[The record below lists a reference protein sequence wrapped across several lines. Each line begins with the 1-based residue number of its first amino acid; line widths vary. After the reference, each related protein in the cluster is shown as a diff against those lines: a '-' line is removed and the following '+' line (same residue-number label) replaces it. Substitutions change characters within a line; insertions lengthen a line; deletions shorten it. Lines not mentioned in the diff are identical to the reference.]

1 MKNMGLKTSS
11 VLALSILIQA
21 NLCLGPALAKISQA
35 DLDKARTLHG
45 LGEGSEIQFIEEK
58 LKLGKDKNEWNEI
71 LALNGLCWGHVKEGD
86 RTFNAARDFARAEPT
101 NPRALAT
108 FAMVLAYLH
117 KKDVSLKLSQKA
129 LELDPKNARALAAQ
143 AYAVGSQGAEQ
154 ELAKELIS
162 RAVKLAPKDRE
173 VNSAAYRLYQK
184 LLEDMAAEEAL
195 TRIIKNSP
203 DDATAYNQRAWY
215 YKDLRD
221 FKSSIEDCKRALVI
235 NPNYE
240 PALALLGRMLHH
252 VERWQEAIVAY
263 NRLDALEKKRGRSI
277 KGPSLMRRAQCFA
290 ALNQNQK
297 AIEDYSKMLKDSS
310 PEHDGN
316 VFSKSAMHMN
326 KSSKEDYIQ
335 SWTARSQLYAK
346 TGQLDRAIKDSTSL
360 LAVFPKNPTG
370 LHERS
375 KLLQKAGKYEQ
386 ALKDVEVLISI
397 DPDVALWYRTKVDIL
412 KKMGRAEEAKRFE
425 RETNSLERFG
435 IK

>member
-1 MKNMGLKTSS
+1 MGLKTST
-11 VLALSILIQA
+11 VIALSLLLQA
-21 NLCLGPALAKISQA
+21 NLCLVPVLAKISQA
-35 DLDKARTLHG
+35 DLEKVRTLHG
-45 LGEGSEIQFIEEK
+45 LGEGGENQFIQDK

-71 LALNGLCWGHVKEGD
+71 LALNGICWGHVKEGD
-86 RTFNAARDFARAEPT
+86 RTFTAARDFARAEPN

-108 FAMVLAYLH
+108 FAMVLAYLQ

-143 AYAVGSQGAEQ
+143 AYAVGSQGGEQ

-173 VNSAAYRLYQK
+173 VNCAAYRLYQK

-203 DDATAYNQRAWY
+203 NDATAYCQRAWY
-215 YKDLRD
+215 YKDMRD
-221 FKSSIEDCKRALVI
+221 FNSSVEDCKRALAI

-252 VERWQEAIVAY
+252 VERWQEAIAAY
-263 NRLDALEKKRGRSI
+263 NKLDALEKKRGRSI

-310 PEHDGN
+310 PEQDAN

-335 SWTARSQLYAK
+335 SWTARSHLYAK

-412 KKMGRAEEAKRFE
+412 KKMGRTEEAKRFE
-425 RETNSLERFG
+425 RQTNSLEKFG